1 MMMKA
6 SEAYEMTVKVLTEDA
21 DSHLKKIEE
30 AVRKACGKGS
40 FYVFYYNGVIDLD
53 REAKRIL
60 LEKLTEAGYQYA
72 WHSPALEIN
81 WEKK

>member
-6 SEAYEMTVKVLTEDA
+6 SEAYELTVKVLTEDA

-30 AVRKACGKGS
+30 AVKKACANGQ
-40 FYVFYYNGVIDLD
+40 FYVFYYNGVAELD

-60 LEKLTEAGYQYA
+60 LEKLAEAGYHYA

>member
-6 SEAYEMTVKVLTEDA
+6 SEAYEMSVKVLTEDA

-30 AVRKACGKGS
+30 AVRKACGEGS
-40 FYVFYYNGVIDLD
+40 FYVFYYNGVADLD
-53 REAKRIL
+53 REAKCIL
-60 LEKLTEAGYQYA
+60 LKKLTEAGYQYA
-72 WHSPALEIN
+72 WHPSALEIN

>member
-6 SEAYEMTVKVLTEDA
+6 NEAYELTVKVLTEDA

-30 AVRKACGKGS
+30 AVKKACGKGQ
-40 FYVFYYNGVIDLD
+40 FYVNYYNGVADLD
-53 REAKRIL
+53 REAKLIL
-60 LEKLTEAGYQYA
+60 LEKLTEAGYHYA
-72 WHSPALEIN
+72 WHSPALEIS